1 MGLKIVFMGT
11 PDFAVPSLEILLNQG
26 GYSIVGVITATD
38 KWGGRGGKTLIES
51 PVKRFAQQHNL
62 NILQPPNLK
71 DPVFIKELKSLNAD
85 LQIVVAFRMLPEIVW
100 NMPPLGTYNL
110 HASLLP
116 KYRGAAPIHWAVIH
130 GEKET
135 GLTTF
140 KLQHEID
147 TGSILFQEAIPIL
160 STDTTG
166 DVHDRMMPIGAKL
179 VLKTVEAIDSGN
191 VFLLQQDETQV
202 SKAPKLSKEMAKI
215 EFEQDILTVY
225 NFIRGMSPF
234 PGSWTLLER
243 KIFKIYF
250 AEYEYFSETNSKK
263 PGEITISQTDSMQI
277 FCLDGIIKPIDVQL
291 EGKKRMH
298 INEFVNGYL

>member
-1 MGLKIVFMGT
+1 MGLKIIFMGT
-11 PDFAVPSLEILLNQG
+11 PEFAVPSLKILLDH

-51 PVKRFAQQHNL
+51 PVKRFAQRHNL

-71 DPVFIKELKSLNAD
+71 DPEFIKELKSLNAD

-147 TGSILFQEAIPIL
+147 TGSILFQESMPIL
-160 STDTTG
+160 HTDTTG
-166 DVHDRMMPIGAKL
+166 DVHDRMMPVGAEL
-179 VLKTVEAIDSGN
+179 VLKTVKAIDSGH
-191 VFLLQQDETQV
+191 VFLVKQDEAQV
-202 SKAPKLSKEMAKI
+202 CKAPKLSKELAKI
-215 EFEQDILTVY
+215 EFEQDVVSVY
-225 NFIRGMSPF
+225 NFIRGLSPF
-234 PGSWTLLER
+234 PGAWTMLDG

-250 AEYEYFSETNSKK
+250 AEYEYFSGNNSKK
-263 PGEITISQTDSMQI
+263 PGEITISQTDFMQI
-277 FCLDGIIKPIDVQL
+277 TCLDGIIRPVDVQL
-291 EGKKRMH
+291 EGKKRMP